1 MRIVISGDGQI
12 AYQLAYVLQ
21 RHHDVVVIED
31 DEEEAQRFDRLDVQ
45 VLRGN
50 PTSPSTL
57 EEAATGR
64 ADSFIACRTS
74 DELNIIACLTA
85 KRIGCAHTTC
95 FVSKDEYVRS
105 FAGLD
110 EGPGLAID
118 RMIWPQYM
126 LAEEIAR
133 IVLVPRAIDV
143 EIFAGGRI
151 WLMEFQLREGSPML
165 GRLPHLNLPR
175 GVLAVA
181 VRKGEDLFIPSGK
194 TELQADDRVAFM
206 GDKGALR
213 ELQDRFRLGAAD
225 ERTAGRRDVVVIGG
239 GTVGMALA
247 KRLERESGIRL
258 KIIEKERERCE
269 ELAAALP
276 ESLVLHGDGTDLEL
290 LESEQVGRAHVLVSV
305 TSNDEKNLLC
315 SLLAR
320 QMQVPKIITR
330 VNRKENIR
338 LFERVGI
345 DVPLNPMMTA
355 INVVLNSLQ
364 DTGIQMLASV
374 EGGKAA
380 VMEIELEEDFEA
392 VQLKDIPRIEGSIIV
407 AITRDDE
414 TIVPHGDDELRPA
427 DRLLVFTT
435 EEARDRVRKAFR

>member
-21 RHHDVVVIED
+21 RQHDVVVVED
-31 DEEEAQRFDRLDVQ
+31 DPQEAERFDRLDVQ
-45 VLRGN
+45 LLRGHPTN
-50 PTSPSTL
+50 PATL
-57 EEAATGR
+57 QEAGVEG
-64 ADSFIACRTS
+64 ADSFIACRSS
-74 DELNIIACLTA
+74 DEVNIIACLTA

-95 FVSKDEYVRS
+95 FVSKEEYVRS
-105 FAGLD
+105 FAGID

-118 RMIWPQYM
+118 RLIWPQYM

-151 WLMEFQLREGSPML
+151 WLMEFQLREGSPLL
-165 GRLPHLNLPR
+165 GQLPRLNLPR
-175 GVLAVA
+175 GLLAVA
-181 VRKGEDLFIPSGK
+181 VRKGEDLFIPSGR
-194 TELQADDRVAFM
+194 TELEAGDRVAFM
-206 GDKGALR
+206 GNRSSLR
-213 ELQDRFRLGAAD
+213 ELQERFRLGAEG
-225 ERTAGRRDVVVIGG
+225 ERTPSRRDVVIIGG
-239 GTVGMALA
+239 GTVGLALA

-258 KIIEKERERCE
+258 KLIETDAERCE

-276 ESLVLHGDGTDLEL
+276 KSLVLRGDGTDLEL
-290 LESEQVGRAHVLVSV
+290 LESEHVDRAHVLVSV

-320 QMQVPKIITR
+320 QMKVPKIITR

-380 VMEIELEEDFEA
+380 VIEIELEEDFEPIE
-392 VQLKDIPRIEGSIIV
+392 LKHLTRVEGSIIV
-407 AITRDDE
+407 AVTRGEE
-414 TIVPHGDDELRPA
+414 TIVPHGDDEIRPG
-427 DRLLVFTT
+427 DRLLVFAT
-435 EEARDRVRKAFR
+435 EDARDPVRKLFR